1 MAGCIEDLFT
11 QYLWDFDR
19 LKGLNCS
26 PVEECFQD
34 FAHGYPL
41 CCYYN
46 IEVLQVQHTKT
57 QCRRWVYTAVLRKR
71 FGARSRLRGRCHVS
85 GDFQSEVVVH
95 GLAEFLLAAEIPLGC
110 LNRCMSK

>member
-1 MAGCIEDLFT
+1 MSGCIEDLFT

-46 IEVLQVQHTKT
+46 IKALQVQHTKT
-57 QCRRWVYTAVLRKR
+57 QCRRWVHTAVLRNDS
-71 FGARSRLRGRCHVS
+71 GPEVS
-85 GDFQSEVVVH
+85 IWEIISEVS
-95 GLAEFLLAAEIPLGC
+95 PLPTD
-110 LNRCMSK
+110 RQ